1 MYPLLSEVRMFY
13 EKFRLSFHLAV
24 KHGSTKF
31 LYCVIF
37 VSRLNE
43 MFFPFQLVWGASNE
57 LGMAK
62 AKTKDNLNV
71 YVVARYKPA
80 GNVVNLFESNVKP
93 KQ

>member
-1 MYPLLSEVRMFY
+1 MF
-13 EKFRLSFHLAV
+13 
-24 KHGSTKF
+24 
-31 LYCVIF
+31 
-37 VSRLNE
+37 
-43 MFFPFQLVWGASNE
+43 FFPFQLVWGASNE